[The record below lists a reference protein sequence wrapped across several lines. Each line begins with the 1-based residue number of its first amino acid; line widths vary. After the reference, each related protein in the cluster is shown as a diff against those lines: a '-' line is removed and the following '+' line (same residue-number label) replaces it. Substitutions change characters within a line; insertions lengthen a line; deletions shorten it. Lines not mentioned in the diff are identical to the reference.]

1 MRSSVLV
8 LFAFA
13 AGDAKVIVETT
24 PKNTGAPFL
33 GRSAIAIFQGA

>member
-13 AGDAKVIVETT
+13 AGNAKVIVETT
-24 PKNTGAPFL
+24 PQSTGAPSR
-33 GRSAIAIFQGA
+33 GRSAIAILQGA